1 MAVFLIVF
9 FISVLL
15 YADAF
20 KSIEQIMQL
29 NGTVEAVAVAA
40 DASFYT
46 KYCSQYVKDWQKS
59 FFASIAEFDPLGLD
73 DWDENG
79 FFVFFTCCIF
89 NIIVMLNMLIS
100 IVNANY
106 EEVSGAKDQILYR
119 EKVRLIS
126 MMQDTVF
133 GQKKN

>member
-1 MAVFLIVF
+1 
-9 FISVLL
+9 
-15 YADAF
+15 
-20 KSIEQIMQL
+20 
-29 NGTVEAVAVAA
+29 
-40 DASFYT
+40 
-46 KYCSQYVKDWQKS
+46 
-59 FFASIAEFDPLGLD
+59 
-73 DWDENG
+73 
-79 FFVFFTCCIF
+79 
-89 NIIVMLNMLIS
+89 MLNMLIS